1 MDITYLLNVLYAVS
15 TLAVVA
21 LGLGIVF
28 GLLGVL
34 NLAHGEFVMLGAYSA
49 WFVQSQGV
57 SMWAAVPLALVVCA
71 AIGWVL
77 ERWLIRPL
85 YHRPFDT
92 LIATWGVSLLL
103 RKLVETVFGLGYKNV
118 AVPLPQTVTLL
129 GATYP
134 AYRLLLIAFS
144 VALIAALFL
153 WYRRSRSGTR
163 IQAMVDNPALAQAVG
178 IKTQRLASATFVVG
192 VCLAGLAGVMLAPTT
207 PVQPF
212 MGVDFVLDAF
222 FALVVGGLGS
232 VLGLVAGA
240 GVIGGT
246 GAVVAA
252 VLDRSYGYFAVLGV
266 AIGFMWLR
274 PRGLYARS

>member
-1 MDITYLLNVLYAVS
+1 MDVTYLLNVLYAVS

-49 WFVQSQGV
+49 WFVQSHGV

-103 RKLVETVFGLGYKNV
+103 RKLVEAVFGLGYKNV
-118 AVPLPQTVTLL
+118 AVPLPQTVTLW

-178 IKTQRLASATFVVG
+178 IRTQRLASATFVVG